1 METVRSARLPEL
13 PGAATALVAP
23 LQNLQNSTQTI
34 LAPAVGTEYRIEAMK
49 PTSLKRSRVLAF
61 TLIELLVVIAI
72 IAILA
77 AMLLPALAKAKAK
90 AKAIAC
96 TNNLRQIGLA
106 TSMYVHDGGRYPGC
120 YSVVP
125 SVYAI
130 WPARLFS
137 VMGTN
142 RAVFYC
148 PQADPKSAWDTN
160 LNKTLGGTAPDG
172 TRDPYGISERARFS
186 LAYNDWGIAIGRT
199 PQLGL
204 GGDVNGSWFVGSV
217 TESMVVSPSQMIMLA
232 DSRPDA
238 SWDANMD
245 PTQSDQWPS
254 NRHNRRSNIMCADG
268 HAQTARR
275 RDLIDPKR
283 DNMWRSWWNNDNQPH
298 NEVTWTVDWR
308 AEDKLDP

>member
-1 METVRSARLPEL
+1 
-13 PGAATALVAP
+13 
-23 LQNLQNSTQTI
+23 
-34 LAPAVGTEYRIEAMK
+34 MK
-49 PTSLKRSRVLAF
+49 PVCRGRPNAPAF

-90 AKAIAC
+90 AKGIAC

-106 TSMYVHDGGRYPGC
+106 TLMYVQDNSGRYPGC
-120 YSVVP
+120 YSVTP
-125 SVYAI
+125 AVYAV
-130 WPARLFS
+130 WPQRLFS

-142 RAVFYC
+142 RVVFYC

-160 LNKTLGGTAPDG
+160 LNKSLGGTAPDG
-172 TRDPYGISERARFS
+172 TRDPYGISQTARFS
-186 LAYNDWGIAIGRT
+186 LAYNDWGVALGRT

-204 GGDVNGSWFVGSV
+204 GGDVNGTYFVGYV
-217 TESMVVSPSQMIMLA
+217 TESMIVSPSQMIMLA
-232 DSRPDA
+232 DSKPDG

-245 PTQSDQWPS
+245 PTQQDQWPS
-254 NRHNRRSNIMCADG
+254 NRHNRRSNIMCPDG

-283 DNMWRSWWNNDNQPH
+283 DNPWRSWWNNDNQPH
-298 NEVTWTVDWR
+298 NEVVWTVDWR
-308 AEDKLDP
+308 AEERLDP